1 MGQIGQTQNA
11 RRMPP
16 QQNRAVIQPLS
27 TPPTPG
33 IRGAQL
39 IPQLQSKILKFVIR
53 IFSSERQRP
62 SGVSAWQMPLP
73 PDDPMPPLGR
83 SRFFPPHDAQEAS
96 CFAAS
101 DRIASLFCM
110 YS

>member
-27 TPPTPG
+27 TPG

-73 PDDPMPPLGR
+73 TDDLMPPLGR

-96 CFAAS
+96 CCAAS
-101 DRIASLFCM
+101 DRIVSLFCI